1 MKRLITR
8 YVNTLA
14 LIMMLALSLSHNA
27 YAEKETLAN
36 ITANSNNNGS
46 APAFLNYA
54 QQQTQENK
62 APEKITE
69 SKSINTETVNRSK
82 PQHIKKTADQSSII
96 AQKDKTIHQLQKL
109 LAEKSAAVSPTPDR
123 QLALLAKLKQLQ
135 EKLDATTAEKQQLIQ
150 QALNADKTKTQNTAK
165 SAETDKTVVQQAAK
179 LSLVES
185 EKHKL
190 EIFLSTVA
198 AQEQELKIQLA
209 NTENK
214 NKEMADKLALAA
226 SDKRILSEKLTT
238 AAAEQ
243 QAFGKKVSD
252 AESEKENLLL
262 ELNTSTAEK
271 EALTKKLGVAAADTQ
286 MVTAKLTDTKVE
298 LLALTTK
305 LDVLT
310 IEQKQASEENKALT
324 QQAEKDKQR
333 LLAQTA
339 HIQELNEQLS
349 SPPTERKTSAVDLS
363 SESQQQAY
371 AIGVSMGDKALKML
385 STRDAQG
392 VKIDLNTALQ
402 GIADAF
408 SGTIA
413 LDEKTRDKALF
424 TASEKVARNLQKIE
438 QQAANDGKHY
448 QEEFAKQKGVV
459 LSQGA
464 YSRVDALGEGKIHD
478 DDIVTVTIKE
488 MLTDGTVIN
497 DMAAED
503 KVLSQ
508 KLKTYPPIFLAAI
521 KRLENHGTVT
531 IVIPAERAYGAEGRP
546 PKIPPG
552 ATMVYSVSIIDAVAA
567 NPLAKQP

>member
-14 LIMMLALSLSHNA
+14 LITMLALSLSHNA

-36 ITANSNNNGS
+36 ITANSNSNGS

-82 PQHIKKTADQSSII
+82 PQHIKKIADQSSII

-243 QAFGKKVSD
+243 QALGKKVSD
-252 AESEKENLLL
+252 AESEKENLLQ
-262 ELNTSTAEK
+262 ELNASTAEK

-464 YSRVDALGEGKIHD
+464 YSRVDALGEGK
-478 DDIVTVTIKE
+478 TISGKYQPVSR
-488 MLTDGTVIN
+488 LLYFVRR
-497 DMAAED
+497 
-503 KVLSQ
+503 
-508 KLKTYPPIFLAAI
+508 KLYQT
-521 KRLENHGTVT
+521 G
-531 IVIPAERAYGAEGRP
+531 
-546 PKIPPG
+546 
-552 ATMVYSVSIIDAVAA
+552 
-567 NPLAKQP
+567 